1 MSLVLILLVFTLPA
15 VLLLP
20 AGDQEPNIQREFW
33 TQKLNVIS
41 SFFRTLGGEA
51 GTELPSG
58 HLLPYCGACKLATS
72 FIKQFIH
79 GDRAED
85 AVVFLLKTAC
95 KFLGISTSRVC
106 DGVISKYKEEVLFV
120 LKHTEMDSAE
130 ICDTLFPDD
139 CEGHAALNWTVQLP
153 PLRRTVTGPLPTPS
167 SGAPT
172 LRVLHLSDTHVD
184 PLYEEGSLAS
194 CAEYVCCHA
203 DDGRPHGPDQKAAGR
218 WGTFQQCD
226 IPVRTYESMLRHIR
240 DTQKIDYVIWTGDVV
255 AHDIWNTSREKTLAM
270 IDYTSMS
277 LAEYMGPS
285 VPVYPAVGNHEGE
298 PVNSFPL
305 PGMEGNMS
313 ASWLYD
319 ALADRW
325 SKWLPNHTATTLK
338 RGGFYATKAFP
349 GLKIVSLNMNYC
361 YNLNWWILLDITD
374 PAEELLWLVEQLQE
388 SESRG
393 EKVHII
399 GHIPPGTGDCLQ
411 VWSENYNKIIVRFQD
426 TVRGQFFGHTHM
438 DELRLFY
445 DDDDKRAVG
454 VAYVAPSVTTFSSGH
469 PAFRLYTIDGNYPNS
484 TWTVLDHET
493 HIANLTEANNNL
505 DDEPVWELEYRA
517 KSAYG
522 MSSLQPQEWD
532 SVLAKMKDDYEL
544 FNRFYRYYSH
554 QNPLEG
560 SCSTAC
566 RLKILCEQKMSR
578 SSDVQSC

>member
-1 MSLVLILLVFTLPA
+1 
-15 VLLLP
+15 
-20 AGDQEPNIQREFW
+20 
-33 TQKLNVIS
+33 
-41 SFFRTLGGEA
+41 
-51 GTELPSG
+51 
-58 HLLPYCGACKLATS
+58 
-72 FIKQFIH
+72 
-79 GDRAED
+79 
-85 AVVFLLKTAC
+85 
-95 KFLGISTSRVC
+95 
-106 DGVISKYKEEVLFV
+106 
-120 LKHTEMDSAE
+120 MDSAE
-130 ICDTLFPDD
+130 ICDTLFPDE

-153 PLRRTVTGPLPTPS
+153 PLRRTETDPVPTPS

-203 DDGRPHGPDQKAAGR
+203 DDGRPRGPDQTAAGR
-218 WGTFQQCD
+218 WGSFQQCD
-226 IPVRTYESMLRHIR
+226 IPARTFESMLRHIR

-270 IDYTSMS
+270 IDYTAMS

-285 VPVYPAVGNHEGE
+285 VPVYPALGNHEGE

-325 SKWLPNHTATTLK
+325 SKWLPKHTATTLK

-361 YNLNWWILLDITD
+361 NSLNWWLLLDSTD
-374 PAEELLWLVEQLQE
+374 PAEELQWLVEQLQD
-388 SESRG
+388 SESQG

-399 GHIPPGTGDCLQ
+399 GHIPPGTDDCLQ

-438 DELRLFY
+438 DELKLFY

-454 VAYVAPSVTTFSSGH
+454 VAYLAPSVTTFRSGH
-469 PAFRLYTIDGNYPNS
+469 PAFRVYTIDGNYPNS
-484 TWTVLDHET
+484 TWTVVDHET
-493 HIANLTEANNNL
+493 HIANLTEANNTP

-517 KSAYG
+517 RSAYG

-532 SVLAKMKDDYEL
+532 SVLVKMKDDDEL
-544 FNRFYRYYSH
+544 FNRFYRYNSH
-554 QNPLEG
+554 HNPMEG
-560 SCSTAC
+560 NCSTAC

-578 SSDVQSC
+578 SSDLQFC